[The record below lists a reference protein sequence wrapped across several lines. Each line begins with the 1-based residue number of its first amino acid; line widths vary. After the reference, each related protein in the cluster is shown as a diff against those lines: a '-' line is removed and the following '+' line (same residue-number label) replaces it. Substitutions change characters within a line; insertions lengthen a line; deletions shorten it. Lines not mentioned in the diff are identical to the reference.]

1 MSLKP
6 HDQVQKLLLST
17 PARFVGEFDT
27 PNILITHAWP
37 PLHGQ
42 ARWFSSDSDS
52 LRRTAIILAFE
63 TPAPPTAA
71 PGVVIPNYEAAGEVV
86 ASTLSV
92 LFGKRFDSHGP
103 VEMSGFYG
111 VPDFSTFATPCDP
124 RLIHNNSTPRANRAT
139 PLNLSEVSRIARL
152 FTASNPDPRLTAFHS
167 AARFYRRALIAAE
180 ADPESAYLNLVTAGE
195 IVASFHIVSDED
207 TLDNDVRAILKRIE
221 SECPDGMK
229 LSKFL
234 RGRLHGIKRRFVSA
248 ITSMIK
254 DDFFE
259 NADFPGHGEFQK
271 EDFAKRIGAAY
282 DLRSQ
287 FVHSGSPFGMW
298 IRAGASSTDTQLGRP
313 VVENKEMAN
322 VLAMAPLFTGLERVI
337 RYALLSFAVEL
348 GADV

>member
-6 HDQVQKLLLST
+6 HEQVQKLLLST

-42 ARWFSSDSDS
+42 ARWFSDETDS

-63 TPAPPTAA
+63 TPAPPAAA

-103 VEMSGFYG
+103 IEMSGFYG
-111 VPDFSTFATPCDP
+111 VPDFSTFATPCNP
-124 RLIHNNSTPRANRAT
+124 QLIHNNSTPRANRAI
-139 PLNLSEVSRIARL
+139 PLNLSEVNRIAGL
-152 FTASNPDPRLTAFHS
+152 FTASSPDPRLTAFHS

-180 ADPESAYLNLVTAGE
+180 TDPESAYLNLVTAGE
-195 IVASFHIVSDED
+195 IVANFHIAPDED
-207 TLDNDVRAILKRIE
+207 TLDNEARAVLERIE
-221 SECPDGMK
+221 SECSDGKK
-229 LSKFL
+229 LSNFL
-234 RGRLHGIKRRFVSA
+234 RGRLRGIKRRFVSA
-248 ITSMIK
+248 ISSMIH
-254 DDFFE
+254 DNFFE
-259 NADFPGHGEFQK
+259 SADFPGHGEFRK

-298 IRAGASSTDTQLGRP
+298 IRAGASSSDTQLGRP
-313 VVENKEMAN
+313 VVENTEMAK

-337 RYALLSFAVEL
+337 RYTLLSFAIEL